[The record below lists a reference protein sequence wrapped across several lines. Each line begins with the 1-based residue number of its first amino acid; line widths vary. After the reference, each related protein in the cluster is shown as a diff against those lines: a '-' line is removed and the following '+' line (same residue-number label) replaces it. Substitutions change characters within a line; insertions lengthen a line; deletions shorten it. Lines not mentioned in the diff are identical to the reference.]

1 LRFSEVRIV
10 ENDGKDLRMALG
22 QERARNPRWAAAS
35 ESEFLT
41 QRKLSN
47 ASDELIFGEPF

>member
-41 QRKLSN
+41 QRKLS
-47 ASDELIFGEPF
+47 